1 MAIAT
6 ARDLTHGPLVAVA
19 SSEEHI
25 PLRHRPALVRLHPL
39 QAAHLVVEELEPK
52 AGNDAAERRA
62 QFAIDAALLVRVVD
76 KSDGV
81 FIAQCRRRERW

>member
-1 MAIAT
+1 
-6 ARDLTHGPLVAVA
+6 
-19 SSEEHI
+19 
-25 PLRHRPALVRLHPL
+25 
-39 QAAHLVVEELEPK
+39 VVEELEPK